1 MNDEQQRLSRLIT
14 DVYDAALNPSFWV
27 DVAGFVGGI
36 RHLFE
41 DRHSPPG
48 RPGQARRR
56 VFQSAGALI
65 AHPRDL
71 SCIVAGLRRSDVAGR
86 FVCVVYAPVRWVGS
100 CRQFEGATVPRTEH
114 RRGQ

>member
-14 DVYDAALNPSFWV
+14 EDASPPPV
-27 DVAGFVGGI
+27 
-36 RHLFE
+36 RE